1 MTFRILHV
9 GATGRRHRLRLDAPN
24 NATAI
29 AWVLQ
34 LYGDARTLSVINLGR
49 FIR

>member
-9 GATGRRHRLRLDAPN
+9 GPTGARHRLRVRAPSN
-24 NATAI
+24 TQAI

-49 FIR
+49 FAR